1 MLYGPDALYS
11 SYDYLFQSTED
22 LAAVC
27 TSGCTAALTTY
38 RAAVAT
44 NCDGFSFVD
53 SSNSTYPATYVI
65 DTVLG
70 AYSLQCLYDSSDA
83 EYCGPVVNSYNA
95 TGGLLSL
102 SNDELCTFCTLETLN
117 LTLSNPTTF
126 SYPLQDLLSEA
137 IQQCGSCVS
146 LSENYTFH

>member
-1 MLYGPDALYS
+1 MNVFMVDQ
-11 SYDYLFQSTED
+11 DNTRITMFQYIRD
-22 LAAVC
+22 LR
-27 TSGCTAALTTY
+27 TSKTRIDSDNY
-38 RAAVAT
+38 RASG
-44 NCDGFSFVD
+44 DG
-53 SSNSTYPATYVI
+53 
-65 DTVLG
+65 
-70 AYSLQCLYDSSDA
+70 SLQCLYDSSDA

-102 SNDELCTFCTLETLN
+102 PNDELCTFCTFETLN